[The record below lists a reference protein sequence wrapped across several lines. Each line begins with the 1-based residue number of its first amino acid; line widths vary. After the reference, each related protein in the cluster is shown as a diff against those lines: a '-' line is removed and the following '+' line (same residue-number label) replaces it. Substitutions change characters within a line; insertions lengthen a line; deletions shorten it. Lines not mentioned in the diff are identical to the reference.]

1 MKNNSRNGQSA
12 RHPSEPAP
20 AAERTLDETLAALLE
35 QTVAKL
41 LAADRRADPMF
52 GPFGPLVAL
61 SHLAYG
67 HEARLL
73 EQAASLL
80 CEAQP
85 HLRVVHLDKPIPIV
99 PAARE
104 ALQSNDW
111 EHIEGIRLPSRV
123 YSEDGYAPDL
133 VIVDSRCHEAFL
145 FDIKRSVDTR
155 SSRVRALRE
164 KMKAAALVAPD
175 WLAARAR
182 AHMIACTRIAILDAS
197 GETDDPKSG
206 VLTPSGFER
215 VLGVPGF
222 AAVLGDLRERFS
234 ARLQAELDM
243 LMREPGR
250 ADAGEDCEN
259 FSAPVAALE
268 HTDGDHP
275 DESGPAA
282 EPQLPVRTAQSP
294 RPRVGFAIPLAEPQD
309 DALEALP
316 RRSWH

>member
-1 MKNNSRNGQSA
+1 MKNNPQNGPSA
-12 RHPSEPAP
+12 DHPSEP
-20 AAERTLDETLAALLE
+20 TLEDRLAALLE

-41 LAADRRADPMF
+41 LAAERRADPMF

-80 CEAQP
+80 CEVQP
-85 HLRVVHLDKPIPIV
+85 HLLVVQLDKPIPIV

-104 ALQSNDW
+104 ALRGNQW
-111 EHIEGIRLPSRV
+111 EHIEGIRLLSQV
-123 YSEDGYAPDL
+123 YAEDGYAPDL
-133 VIVDSRCHEAFL
+133 VIVDSRQQAAFV
-145 FDIKRSVDTR
+145 FDIKRSVDIR

-182 AHMIACTRIAILDAS
+182 IHMIACTRIAILDAS
-197 GETDDPKSG
+197 GESDDPKSG

-222 AAVLGDLRERFS
+222 AAVLGDLRERFA
-234 ARLQAELDM
+234 ARLQAELDT
-243 LMREPGR
+243 LMREPQH
-250 ADAGEDCEN
+250 ADAEDGPEN
-259 FSAPVAALE
+259 FSASAAALE
-268 HTDGDHP
+268 HADGDHS
-275 DESGPAA
+275 DEPGHAA
-282 EPQLPVRTAQSP
+282 ESRDPVRTAQSP
-294 RPRVGFAIPLAEPQD
+294 RSRVGFAIPLAEPPD
-309 DALEALP
+309 DAPGNHP
-316 RRSWH
+316 RRNWH